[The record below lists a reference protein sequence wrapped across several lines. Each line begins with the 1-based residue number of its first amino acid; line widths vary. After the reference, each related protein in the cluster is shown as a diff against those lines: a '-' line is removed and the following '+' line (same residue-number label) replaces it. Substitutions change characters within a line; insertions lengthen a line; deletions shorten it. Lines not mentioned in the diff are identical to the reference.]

1 MRSSTV
7 DDSEDVRTSRVGLEA
22 AQDIEDMVL
31 NTGQTVPHS
40 VSQSQPVFDY
50 RSWPRLDRKLPMQ
63 DIEDMVLN
71 TVQTVPHSVSES
83 QPVFDYRSWPR
94 LDVTMATRIQPSST
108 VDLGNYNNLRLAETR
123 RNCVPGPHEI
133 VSERLCASD

>member
-50 RSWPRLDRKLPMQ
+50 RSWPRLD
-63 DIEDMVLN
+63 
-71 TVQTVPHSVSES
+71 
-83 QPVFDYRSWPR
+83 
-94 LDVTMATRIQPSST
+94 VTMATRIQPSCT
-108 VDLGNYNNLRLAETR
+108 VDLGNYNNLWLRLAETR
-123 RNCVPGPHEI
+123 RNCVPGPHEM
-133 VSERLCASD
+133 VSERSCTSD

>member
-7 DDSEDVRTSRVGLEA
+7 DDSEDVRTSRLGPET

-40 VSQSQPVFDY
+40 VSQ
-50 RSWPRLDRKLPMQ
+50 
-63 DIEDMVLN
+63 
-71 TVQTVPHSVSES
+71 S